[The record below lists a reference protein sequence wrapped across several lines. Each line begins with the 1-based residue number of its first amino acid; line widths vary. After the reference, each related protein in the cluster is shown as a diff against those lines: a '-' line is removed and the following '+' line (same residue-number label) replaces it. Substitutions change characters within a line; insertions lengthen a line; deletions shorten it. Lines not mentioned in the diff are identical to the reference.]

1 MWDSLQFLK
10 EKTEL
15 DKQIARTRLTAILEQ
30 EEWIDKFIERISRR
44 NANETNK
51 L

>member
-1 MWDSLQFLK
+1 MWDPLQSLK

-15 DKQIARTRLTAILEQ
+15 DKQIARARLSAILEQ
-30 EEWIDKFIERISRR
+30 EEWIDKFIKRISCR
-44 NANETNK
+44 NTNETNK